1 MTLKNFIN
9 AITNSNRIYTRDDI
23 GNMSGD
29 EFRQHEKAIDYQ
41 LKNIG
46 VPRNADLADSSDVV
60 FVHSYTRDD
69 GTEVKSHY
77 RSKPD
82 GITTGHAAN
91 VNYNETV
98 NPVSNAIY
106 SKKQNFDGTVK
117 KPMTKTEKLID
128 FSAKTFGVAL
138 PLAHANLQNSMRDF
152 SEAKKNENV
161 LIIYDRRSLKN
172 PEINR
177 AIDSA
182 GIPKNARGTVY
193 GFADKNSEQL
203 AESKQIYDFINQN
216 YEKLKSNSFHTAD
229 IHFYP
234 YASNDVKEIIKS
246 VDNYLG
252 IQHATL
258 YKPHIDSDGY
268 FNAIVLDLYDFE
280 HRKGIRPDVLINN
293 WGHSM
298 QEKNRLEKQFNL
310 YYIRKKVK

>member
-1 MTLKNFIN
+1 
-9 AITNSNRIYTRDDI
+9 
-23 GNMSGD
+23 MSSD
-29 EFRQHEKAIDYQ
+29 EFKQHEKAIDYQ

-46 VPRNADLADSSDVV
+46 VPRNADLANSSDVV
-60 FVHSYTRDD
+60 FVHAYTRDD

-82 GITTGHAAN
+82 GISTGHAAN
-91 VNYNETV
+91 VNYNE
-98 NPVSNAIY
+98 
-106 SKKQNFDGTVK
+106 TVK

-203 AESKQIYDFINQN
+203 AESKQINDFINQN
-216 YEKLKSNSFHTAD
+216 YDKLKSNSFYTAD

-234 YASNDVKEIIKS
+234 YASKDVKEIIKS

-293 WGHSM
+293 WGNSM
-298 QEKNRLEKQFNL
+298 QEKNQLENQFNL